1 MNFVSIFFWGS
12 SRVSSILNLPE
23 TEMKIPF
30 FIRFLSPEKKMDCF
44 SNVIRYKKEKQKLT
58 SSEQNDGYYS
68 SFYES
73 LPLSLLLKLQI
84 LASFEPITL
93 KTEKL
98 QMWLKRCLQ
107 GILQQK

>member
-1 MNFVSIFFWGS
+1 
-12 SRVSSILNLPE
+12 
-23 TEMKIPF
+23 
-30 FIRFLSPEKKMDCF
+30 MDCF